1 MCIRDRFRA
10 NKENALINRMGFNN
24 PGALAVRDSLV
35 ERKSKGLWPNNPI
48 AANIGRSKKVSN
60 DDAPADYSATLDI
73 LWDYSDLFVLNISS
87 PNTPGLRELQE
98 EDHLSKVLDNI
109 SAHIAAIVIG
119 LPLIEP
125 ELSINKV
132 TIVSLKSKSFSF
144 LNERELY
151 GSIIILGNFEL
162 SSKPSSKSN
171 SHALFCFASSCL

>member
-1 MCIRDRFRA
+1 MMCLKSF
-10 NKENALINRMGFNN
+10 NLPGVLGFEF
-24 PGALAVRDSLV
+24 LFQYSL
-35 ERKSKGLWPNNPI
+35 LCPPFQF
-48 AANIGRSKKVSN
+48 
-60 DDAPADYSATLDI
+60 
-73 LWDYSDLFVLNISS
+73 FVVKPNIS
-87 PNTPGLRELQE
+87 TFTE
-98 EDHLSKVLDNI
+98 HLSRVLDNI
-109 SAHIAAIVIG
+109 SAQIAAIVIG

-125 ELSINKV
+125 ELSISKV